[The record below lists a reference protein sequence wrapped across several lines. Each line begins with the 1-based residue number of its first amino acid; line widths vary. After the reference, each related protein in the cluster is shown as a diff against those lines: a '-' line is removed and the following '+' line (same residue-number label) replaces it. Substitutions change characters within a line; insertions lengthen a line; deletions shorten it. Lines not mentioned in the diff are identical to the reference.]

1 MKHVTFTAVV
11 FLLAIIQGSADF
23 QCPSATFVEL
33 GKDVLIDCLIT
44 DVNDIY
50 WLRGTEEDHYPIVKI
65 EMGLKTISK
74 VAQDHFDITDTG
86 ALVIRNATND
96 LTGSYVMLHYRTNH
110 VKEVDTVTLNVTKL
124 IDSIITQ
131 GPSGG
136 VYPLGSTITLS
147 CTFQKGYVVGW
158 KEFENKDIFVADTKV
173 TANTKYDNFRV
184 SLSEGISS
192 LLIIG
197 ADLEDAG
204 VYSCNT
210 KSYAHVEI
218 EVPPSLSIMFNVTDD
233 DGTDS
238 TESHGV
244 IDITCNARNA
254 KPAVMIRFK
263 TDGNEWINPSE
274 TWTVPKGVTFDTSA
288 TLKYSFR
295 KNQTDVLL
303 TCQTFGQT
311 RVSAMETT
319 IHLYLPICNITI
331 SGNEVRCT
339 CQANPPVDKYRM
351 ELNGNL
357 QDGDVLYIEESNS
370 ANVTCFGTN
379 GIGTGLS
386 SILFHGNKAGF
397 GIFSIVV
404 TISVGVVLIVL
415 AVIYTKCRLSSRR
428 GKSGGE
434 LPNEEENNE
443 LLPSL
448 GAISHKKTLTKSV
461 EGNPEELGITE
472 NIPMN
477 VSDSHFSA
485 TVSPNETSGPNK
497 EIFQAVK
504 QLSSRIICD
513 WEIFAVEDLKI
524 EKEDVKILIQY
535 LTVTPSGVLVQD
547 CVKFAIFKWMAK
559 KDAQDIN
566 QLLTHT
572 IISSKVCKDFLCN
585 YCVIYFQQIPGY
597 TIPENECNGRRNKE
611 QDKIVLSDKRQPAS
625 FATILR
631 WIANLVGKVGS
642 EYLMRSYRRTLENLK
657 VTNGSTPCHELFEQL
672 VEKKLLSNETSSLQS
687 LCEHLRNCYLFSAER
702 ITLLYIERI
711 MPSQNLL
718 RTIEIITPFDWDL
731 FAKEKLKLTE
741 DVIESA
747 IKCYSG
753 VEDQFEAVLCQF
765 LYTSETNQCVAH
777 LENILSESIQE
788 YNGCYS
794 YKSFVSSQH
803 AFLKHGEHKE
813 ETVSAVK
820 HELAGTTGD
829 TAPDIDLGIQQDQT
843 SEHTEP
849 METSEWNKRFEK
861 MYEKVELEDMKV
873 NCGNSSFTADKNKQ
887 ELVIGVLNSLERVST
902 GLKKD
907 IERYIDWLAEECG
920 KHMTLLCCVRL
931 LSILENSMDVAKSKN
946 PGGDVLK
953 VAISLPNS
961 RKIFQHF
968 GLLIDEKLEFLL
980 RLNENV
986 GHITGSKPRV
996 KENLHQT
1003 EIRCPDCGVSLY
1015 QLMLDQ
1021 LGDILGTVGS
1031 ERIAKAYN
1039 LSESMIEMINTSGH
1053 PGHLLVPELIR
1064 TGHEIQSKESLQNLE
1079 FYLQQTGLFRASYII
1094 RDFMRKQRP
1103 STFNVDNKDQVTQ
1116 V

>member
-1 MKHVTFTAVV
+1 MAPWKGAIPTIV
-11 FLLAIIQGSADF
+11 LL
-23 QCPSATFVEL
+23 L
-33 GKDVLIDCLIT
+33 
-44 DVNDIY
+44 
-50 WLRGTEEDHYPIVKI
+50 
-65 EMGLKTISK
+65 
-74 VAQDHFDITDTG
+74 
-86 ALVIRNATND
+86 
-96 LTGSYVMLHYRTNH
+96 
-110 VKEVDTVTLNVTKL
+110 
-124 IDSIITQ
+124 
-131 GPSGG
+131 
-136 VYPLGSTITLS
+136 LGSISSNEITKTPSSGLFLNGSDVTLS
-147 CTFQKGYVVGW
+147 CTVQGNNYVLWDDLSDATSIFIG
-158 KEFENKDIFVADTKV
+158 KEK
-173 TANTKYDNFRV
+173 NTEKKKYDNF
-184 SLSEGISS
+184 EISS
-192 LLIIG
+192 GDEDFSLIIRDVQLSDEG
-197 ADLEDAG
+197 TYVCKDRDRLANATVTIG
-204 VYSCNT
+204 VLPTLHLCVKESEATHVPQSST
-210 KSYAHVEI
+210 KV
-218 EVPPSLSIMFNVTDD
+218 N
-233 DGTDS
+233 
-238 TESHGV
+238 
-244 IDITCNARNA
+244 ITCSAYNAR
-254 KPAVMIRFK
+254 PAVSVFELSVVGSEK
-263 TDGNEWINPSE
+263 TVNITNDKSNQNEDGKTYNSSA
-274 TWTVPKGVTFDTSA
+274 TVPFIVSSKDISVHCRVYTA
-288 TLKYSFR
+288 
-295 KNQTDVLL
+295 
-303 TCQTFGQT
+303 GQ
-311 RVSAMETT
+311 SLNHAENFN
-319 IHLYLPICNITI
+319 LPRCNITI
-331 SGNEVRCT
+331 SGNEARCR
-339 CQANPPVDKYRM
+339 CKANPPVDKYRM

-357 QDGDVLYIEESNS
+357 RDGDVLYIEESNS
-370 ANVTCFGTN
+370 TNVTCFGTN
-379 GIGTGLS
+379 GMGTGRS
-386 SILFHGNKAGF
+386 SILFPGDKAGF
-397 GIFSIVV
+397 GIFSVVV
-404 TISVGVVLIVL
+404 TISVGVVLMVL
-415 AVIYTKCRLSSRR
+415 AVICINRRMSSRR
-428 GKSGGE
+428 GKSDE
-434 LPNEEENNE
+434 EQPIEEETNT

-448 GAISHKKTLTKSV
+448 GAISHEEQLTKSV
-461 EGNPEELGITE
+461 EENDEKLGITE

-477 VSDSHFSA
+477 VSDPSTVSPNETSCSNKGNPEELGITENTPMNDSDPV
-485 TVSPNETSGPNK
+485 TVSPNETSGSNKGNPEELGITDNIPMNDSDPVTVSPNETSGSNK
-497 EIFQAVK
+497 ELQQAVQ

-513 WEIFAVEDLKI
+513 WEIFAVKDLKI
-524 EKEDVKILIQY
+524 EKEDVETLSQC

-547 CVKFAIFKWMAK
+547 CVKLAIFKWIAK
-559 KDAQDIN
+559 KDEPDIN

-572 IISSKVCKDFLCN
+572 IISSKVCNDFLCN
-585 YCVIYFQQIPGY
+585 DCVSYFQHKPGF
-597 TIPENECNGRRNKE
+597 TISENECNGRRNKE

-642 EYLMRSYRRTLENLK
+642 EYLMKSYGDTLGNIK
-657 VTNGSTPCHELFEQL
+657 VTNSSTPCHELFEQL

-794 YKSFVSSQH
+794 YKSSVSSQH
-803 AFLKHGEHKE
+803 AFLKHDEHKE
-813 ETVSAVK
+813 EPVSAVK

-861 MYEKVELEDMKV
+861 MYEKVELEEMKV
-873 NCGNSSFTADKNKQ
+873 NCGDSSFTADKNKQ

-902 GLKKD
+902 GLKRD

-1039 LSESMIEMINTSGH
+1039 LSESMIEMINTLGH